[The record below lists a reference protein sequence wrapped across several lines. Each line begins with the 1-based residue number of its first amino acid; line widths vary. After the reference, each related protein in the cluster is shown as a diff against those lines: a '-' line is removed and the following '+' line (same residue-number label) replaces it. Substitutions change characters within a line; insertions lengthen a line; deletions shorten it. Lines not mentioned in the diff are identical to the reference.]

1 MRSTNVEPV
10 KPVPKKIE
18 PRRIVPGRPTI
29 QPTEFRVG
37 DGVYARYHGDR
48 ILQIVGVAKV
58 EAPAPHYVCEL
69 DGDRYII
76 PKMHLSTRSLLSE
89 VEGGNRRQL
98 QLPI

>member
-1 MRSTNVEPV
+1 MEPI

-18 PRRIVPGRPTI
+18 PRRIIPGKPTI
-29 QPTEFRVG
+29 QPTEFKVG

-58 EAPAPHYVCEL
+58 QTPAPHYICEL

-89 VEGGNRRQL
+89 VEGNNRRQL